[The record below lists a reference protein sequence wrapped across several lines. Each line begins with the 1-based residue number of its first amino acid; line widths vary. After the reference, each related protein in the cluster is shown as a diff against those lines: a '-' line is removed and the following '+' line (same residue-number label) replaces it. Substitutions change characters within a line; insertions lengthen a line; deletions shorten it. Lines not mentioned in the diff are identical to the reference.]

1 MDNINSCNMTLN
13 LQEMIKYYMKEN
25 RFVGKAFYSVT
36 SFLNL
41 SLGEEN
47 IGPIIFHFYY
57 LGSDCFSYPLDP

>member
-13 LQEMIKYYMKEN
+13 LQEMIKYYMKEIGC
-25 RFVGKAFYSVT
+25 RKGFYSVT